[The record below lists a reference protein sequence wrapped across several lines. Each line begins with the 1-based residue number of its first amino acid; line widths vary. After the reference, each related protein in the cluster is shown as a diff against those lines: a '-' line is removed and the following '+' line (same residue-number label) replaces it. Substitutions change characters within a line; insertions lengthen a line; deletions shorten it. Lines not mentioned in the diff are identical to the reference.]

1 MTMKSTCR
9 LQWILPL
16 LLFGACR
23 TTSEQE
29 QIAGAAYSRYYI
41 QDYVE
46 VESLSVQTNSNYV
59 GIIGQGTIISGSTL
73 CGKYNDIGYD
83 RQIALHSTTAIA
95 NRFIEMDIVS
105 DRDFDERHKAGTS
118 LADIAFFA
126 GATSYGY
133 IRSGYTQTFDWQ
145 NAPSFYKQDQLYTWY
160 GSRDQPVYIRLSEI
174 EDADLV
180 LLNPIFF
187 LTFES
192 QPTSSK
198 SHRFVLTI
206 TDEKGKR
213 IAAEFDW
220 NGFE

>member
-46 VESLSVQTNSNYV
+46 VENLSIQTNSNYV
-59 GIIGQGTIISGSTL
+59 GVVGHGRIISGSLL
-73 CGKYNDIGYD
+73 CSKYNDTGFN
-83 RQIALHSTTAIA
+83 RTIALHSTTAVA
-95 NRFIEMDIVS
+95 NRFTAIDIVS
-105 DRDFDERHKAGTS
+105 DSDFDERHKAGAS
-118 LADIAFFA
+118 LADITFFA
-126 GATSYGY
+126 GASANNY

-160 GSRDQPVYIRLSEI
+160 NSRNNPVYIRLSEI
-174 EDADLV
+174 GDADLA
-180 LLNPIFF
+180 LLNPVFF
-187 LTFES
+187 LVFES
-192 QPTSSK
+192 QPTASK